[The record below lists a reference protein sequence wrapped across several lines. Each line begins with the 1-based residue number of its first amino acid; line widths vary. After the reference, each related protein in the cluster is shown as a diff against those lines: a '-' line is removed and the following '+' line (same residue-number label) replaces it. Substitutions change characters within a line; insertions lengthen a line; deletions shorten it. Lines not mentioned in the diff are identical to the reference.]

1 LIVLDCSYAVAL
13 VMPDEPRPASLA
25 EVVETRLLVPSI
37 WAYEVANTLR
47 MAVRRSRVSADSMLG
62 LVSMLEG
69 LKIEGAGPADTAV
82 RQRYLAAQSH
92 DLTAYDAAYIELAL
106 QHRCALATLDAR
118 LATAAR
124 QAGLHVL
131 A

>member
-1 LIVLDCSYAVAL
+1 MIVLDCSYAVAL

-37 WAYEVANTLR
+37 WACEVANTLR
-47 MAVRRSRVSADSMLG
+47 MAVRRSRVSADGMLG
-62 LVSMLEG
+62 LVSLLEG
-69 LKIEGAGPADTAV
+69 LKIEAAGSADTAV
-82 RQRYLAAQSH
+82 RQRYLAAQTH

-106 QHRCALATLDAR
+106 QQRCALATLDAR